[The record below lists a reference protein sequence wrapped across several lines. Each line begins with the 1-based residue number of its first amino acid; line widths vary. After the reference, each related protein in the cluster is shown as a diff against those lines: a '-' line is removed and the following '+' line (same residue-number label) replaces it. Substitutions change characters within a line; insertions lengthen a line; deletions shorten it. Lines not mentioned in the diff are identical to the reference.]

1 LIEAGLTLSWLIGL
15 TKSFVFWN
23 SGARQVKEEITENGG
38 NLEHWAKMTL
48 KGSTRPSRRWR
59 ETRTVME
66 LRMLEYQ
73 VDNLC
78 GRHKWIV
85 KTFND
90 NLKEF
95 QVIE

>member
-1 LIEAGLTLSWLIGL
+1 VVDWANKVL
-15 TKSFVFWN
+15 FVLEFKRP
-23 SGARQVKEEITENGG
+23 SGQRGDYRERKESRAPR
-38 NLEHWAKMTL
+38 AKMTL
-48 KGSTRPSRRWR
+48 KASTRPSRRWR